1 MTGGATARCRCPSFH
16 LTSRFEVP
24 YEAVPR
30 AAMPQARISDRR
42 AVIPSAAVYH
52 QAIRR
57 LLTSFPV
64 VGLLGARQVG
74 KTTLAGLLAKSFT
87 GNVTR
92 FDLEDP
98 RALAR
103 LADPMLALDGLEG
116 LIILDEIQ
124 HRPELFASLRVL
136 ADRRPIRARFL
147 VLGSASP
154 NLLRPSSESLA
165 GRIAYHDL
173 PGLSLAEVG
182 NEKLKRLWLRG
193 GFPRA
198 FTSRTE
204 RESLSWRDEFMRSFL
219 ERDIRRFGIGAGP
232 QAMHRFWMMLA
243 HCHGQLWNSSEIG
256 RSMGLADTTVRNWR

>member
-1 MTGGATARCRCPSFH
+1 MS
-16 LTSRFEVP
+16 
-24 YEAVPR
+24 
-30 AAMPQARISDRR
+30 
-42 AVIPSAAVYH
+42 
-52 QAIRR
+52 
-57 LLTSFPV
+57 
-64 VGLLGARQVG
+64 
-74 KTTLAGLLAKSFT
+74 
-87 GNVTR
+87 
-92 FDLEDP
+92 
-98 RALAR
+98 LAR

-147 VLGSASP
+147 VLGSALP
-154 NLLRPSSESLA
+154 NLLRQSSESLA

-173 PGLSLAEVG
+173 PGLSLSEVG

-219 ERDIRRFGIGAGP
+219 ERDIRRFGIDAGP

-256 RSMGLADTTVRNWR
+256 RSMGLADTTVRNYLDRMADAFVMRQLQPWHEI

>member
-1 MTGGATARCRCPSFH
+1 MIERAEH
-16 LTSRFEVP
+16 L
-24 YEAVPR
+24 
-30 AAMPQARISDRR
+30 
-42 AVIPSAAVYH
+42 

-87 GNVTR
+87 GTVTR

-124 HRPELFASLRVL
+124 HRPELFTSLRVL

-154 NLLRPSSESLA
+154 NLLRQSSESLA
-165 GRIAYHDL
+165 GRVAYHDL
-173 PGLSLAEVG
+173 PGLSLSEVG

-204 RESLSWRDEFMRSFL
+204 RESLSWRDEFMR
-219 ERDIRRFGIGAGP
+219 R
-232 QAMHRFWMMLA
+232 
-243 HCHGQLWNSSEIG
+243 SEEHTSELQS
-256 RSMGLADTTVRNWR
+256 RP

>member
-1 MTGGATARCRCPSFH
+1 M
-16 LTSRFEVP
+16 
-24 YEAVPR
+24 
-30 AAMPQARISDRR
+30 
-42 AVIPSAAVYH
+42 
-52 QAIRR
+52 
-57 LLTSFPV
+57 
-64 VGLLGARQVG
+64 
-74 KTTLAGLLAKSFT
+74 
-87 GNVTR
+87 
-92 FDLEDP
+92 
-98 RALAR
+98 
-103 LADPMLALDGLEG
+103 
-116 LIILDEIQ
+116 
-124 HRPELFASLRVL
+124 L

-154 NLLRPSSESLA
+154 NLLRQSSESLA

-173 PGLSLAEVG
+173 PGLSLSEVG

-219 ERDIRRFGIGAGP
+219 ERDIRQFGIDAGP

-256 RSMGLADTTVRNWR
+256 RSMGLADTTVRNYLDRMADAFVMRQLQPWHENLNKRQVRAPKIYVRDSDCCIPCWGSTHLPN